1 MKQLIFNTLCMLVET
16 WQFFTPEFNTILND
30 VINYSSHMYTCICVN
45 IVNKVKRQLDT
56 NYFKWSEHFLPL
68 HKAMFMCITQLSF
81 KFRGSQGK
89 VACGITANI
98 IQSDNFDF
106 DQPVINMEQ
115 IMLTN
120 NLREK

>member
-1 MKQLIFNTLCMLVET
+1 MLVET
-16 WQFFTPEFNTILND
+16 WQFFTPEFNTILIN
-30 VINYSSHMYTCICVN
+30 VINYSSHMYACTYVN

-68 HKAMFMCITQLSF
+68 HKAMFMCIAKLSF

-98 IQSDNFDF
+98 IESGNFDF

-120 NLREK
+120 NLCEK

>member
-1 MKQLIFNTLCMLVET
+1 MLVET
-16 WQFFTPEFNTILND
+16 WQFFTPDFNTILID
-30 VINYSSHMYTCICVN
+30 VLNYSSHMYTCVN
-45 IVNKVKRQLDT
+45 VVNKAKRQLDT

-98 IQSDNFDF
+98 LSSPAILTSTNLLS
-106 DQPVINMEQ
+106 IWSRLCLQ
-115 IMLTN
+115 ITYVRNKTSTCTFPL
-120 NLREK
+120 

>member
-1 MKQLIFNTLCMLVET
+1 
-16 WQFFTPEFNTILND
+16 
-30 VINYSSHMYTCICVN
+30 MYTCVN

-68 HKAMFMCITQLSF
+68 HKAIFMCITQLSF
-81 KFRGSQGK
+81 KFRGSQGN

-98 IQSDNFDF
+98 IQSGNFDF

-120 NLREK
+120 NLREKQNQYMYFSIIG